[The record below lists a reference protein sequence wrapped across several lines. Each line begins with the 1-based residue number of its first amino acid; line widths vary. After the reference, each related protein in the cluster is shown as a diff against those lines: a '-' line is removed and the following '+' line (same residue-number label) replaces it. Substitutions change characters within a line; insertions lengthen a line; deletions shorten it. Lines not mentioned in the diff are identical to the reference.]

1 MAAPLVPAER
11 LLAFPGLED
20 QQLWA
25 PSPED
30 EQSGVGAA
38 HILTGTGPARFVQ
51 VRRAAAQLFQ
61 SLTRLDP
68 EGLAAPSPRLIG
80 GFAFQEA
87 RIASTQ
93 WRAFGDARFVLP
105 RIAYR
110 RRAQRAWLSLT
121 APASE
126 LSNAAGRARL
136 AQDAHLALQIL
147 HRELP
152 APHSEPDAPLHVGQ
166 GEDEWVALVEGICG
180 EIAAG
185 RLAKVVAAR
194 RIVLRGE
201 RLPTP
206 ARILAQLRLEAP
218 HCTRYALSVA
228 GRTFL
233 GASPER
239 LVRRIGLRVWTEALA
254 GSMPGNEFADG
265 DALMRSLKERHEHD
279 IVVRQIRSVL
289 EPLNHSLGANGPEL
303 RRLRHGAHLRTRFQ
317 GVLKQPT
324 HVLEL
329 ASRLH
334 PTPAVGGSP
343 GAAALAW
350 LAQHEHVD
358 RGFYAGPFGVFDSAG
373 DGEFIV
379 AIRSGLRSAREAHL
393 YAGSGIVGGSEVT
406 SELRE
411 TRWKLRGL
419 LAAFGVP

>member
-1 MAAPLVPAER
+1 
-11 LLAFPGLED
+11 
-20 QQLWA
+20 
-25 PSPED
+25 
-30 EQSGVGAA
+30 
-38 HILTGTGPARFVQ
+38 VQ
-51 VRRAAAQLFQ
+51 IREAAAQLFQ

-68 EGLAAPSPRLIG
+68 EGLAAPIPRLIG

-87 RIASTQ
+87 RFASAQ
-93 WRAFGDARFVLP
+93 WRGFGDARFVLP

-110 RRAQRAWLSLT
+110 RRAQRAWLTLT
-121 APASE
+121 AGANE
-126 LSNAAGRARL
+126 VSNAAGRARL

-147 HRELP
+147 HHELP
-152 APHSEPDAPLHVGQ
+152 ASPSVPDALLHVGQ
-166 GEDEWVALVEGICG
+166 GEDEWIALVEGIRG

-194 RIVLRGE
+194 RIILRGE

-206 ARILAQLRLEAP
+206 ARVLAQLRSEAP
-218 HCTRYALSVA
+218 YCTRYALSVA

-239 LVRRIGLRVWTEALA
+239 LVRRSGLRVWTEALA
-254 GSMPGNEFADG
+254 GSMPGNECADG
-265 DALMRSLKERHEHD
+265 EALMRSLKERHEHD
-279 IVVRQIRSVL
+279 IVVQQIRSVL
-289 EPLNHSLGANGPEL
+289 EPLHQSLGTNGPEL
-303 RRLRHGAHLRTRFQ
+303 RRLRHGAHLRTRLQ

-324 HVLEL
+324 HVLKL
-329 ASRLH
+329 AARLH

-358 RGFYAGPFGVFDSAG
+358 RGFYAGPFGVFDGAG

-379 AIRSGLRSAREAHL
+379 AIRSGLHSAHEAHL
-393 YAGSGIVGGSEVT
+393 FAGSGIVEGSEVA

-419 LAAFGVP
+419 LSAFGVP